1 MKNLIVAILLLSPAF
16 VHADVLPTRSLE
28 PILRV
33 YDNTLYVTDK
43 RGNNWAIE
51 TTCEVEITDIKEF
64 TVRGNVLRAGKV
76 VKLNKEKRC
85 EIETIQAA

>member
-28 PILRV
+28 PVIHIV
-33 YDNTLYVTDK
+33 DSTIYVTDK
-43 RGNNWAIE
+43 SGNDWAVVTNCQIQRR
-51 TTCEVEITDIKEF
+51 EVKEF
-64 TVRGNVLRAGKV
+64 TVRGKALRAGTV
-76 VKLNKEKRC
+76 VKLSDSKHC